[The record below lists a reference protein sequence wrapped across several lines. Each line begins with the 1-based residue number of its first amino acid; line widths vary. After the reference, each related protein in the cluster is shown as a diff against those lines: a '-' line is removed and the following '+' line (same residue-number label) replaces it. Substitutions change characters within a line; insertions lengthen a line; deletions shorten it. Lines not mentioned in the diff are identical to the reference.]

1 MNPRRNPRCRV
12 EVLLSLDALMID
24 WLRYLLM
31 MFYAPVRGMRG
42 MRDRGSL
49 APVAVI
55 AFLGQLAYA
64 VVTKKFAG
72 LPTIGSGGSTYTEL
86 FDAAKYVVLIAI
98 VLVPILTLIANLFE
112 RRGSFRVVITQE
124 YASVAATMF
133 YVLTAANVFSLLIA
147 ALLHYTGAQAQ
158 QVASMIQHAD
168 QTRAMLPSDPQFQE
182 AADQLFSNPALLAL
196 QLFALPRLLFLG
208 IGIEL
213 GVKDAFRMSG
223 IRAFAVTF
231 FGSLAAVFVIPIFE
245 VLISSLPRS
254 PFLLF
259 ILFILLRGYFSDILG
274 SHRAKAA
281 FKQNLESATLNPA
294 DASAHYNLGLIHQSR
309 GEFDQARQRFERAL
323 EIDPEEID
331 ASYQLGRIAR
341 QQKRYADA
349 IQNFEHVVMRN
360 QTHSQHEVWREV
372 AATYIAAGQFE
383 DARTALDQFLEH
395 RPSDPEGLYL
405 MGRAHA
411 GLGHK
416 REATSLMQACIEA
429 VKTAPAYK
437 YRASKRWLNEAQ
449 QFIKSSQ

>member
-1 MNPRRNPRCRV
+1 M
-12 EVLLSLDALMID
+12 D

-31 MFYAPVRGMRG
+31 IFYAPVRGMRG

-49 APVAVI
+49 APVVLI
-55 AFLGQLAYA
+55 AFLVQVAYSYVTERLAG
-64 VVTKKFAG
+64 TAG
-72 LPTIGSGGSTYTEL
+72 RTGIFSDL
-86 FDAAKYVVLIAI
+86 FLAAMTVVLVAVI
-98 VLVPILTLIANLFE
+98 LVPILTLVANMFE

-124 YASVAATMF
+124 YAPVAATMF
-133 YVLTAANVFSLLIA
+133 YVLTAANILSLLIA
-147 ALLHYTGAQAQ
+147 VLLHYSGIQSQ
-158 QVASMIQHAD
+158 FVAAMIQQGD
-168 QTRAMLPSDPQFQE
+168 EMRAAVRDNPQ
-182 AADQLFSNPALLAL
+182 LAL
-196 QLFALPRLLFLG
+196 QMDQLLNDHGLLYQALFGIPKLVLFG
-208 IGIEL
+208 VGMVF
-213 GVKDAFRMSG
+213 GVKDAFRMSAV
-223 IRAFAVTF
+223 RAFAVTVIAC
-231 FGSLAAVFVIPIFE
+231 FGATLLFPIAGRLFSG
-245 VLISSLPRS
+245 VLGS

-259 ILFILLRGYFSDILG
+259 LLFLLLRGYFSDIMG
-274 SHRAKAA
+274 SQRAKAA

-309 GEFDQARQRFERAL
+309 GELDEARARFERAL
-323 EIDPEEID
+323 AIDTEEID

-349 IQNFEHVVMRN
+349 IQSFEQVVARN
-360 QTHSQHEVWREV
+360 PAHSQHEVWREV

>member
-1 MNPRRNPRCRV
+1 
-12 EVLLSLDALMID
+12 MID
-24 WLRYLLM
+24 WLRFLLM
-31 MFYAPVRGMRG
+31 IFYAPVRGMRG

-49 APVAVI
+49 APVAII
-55 AFLGQLAYA
+55 AFLGQLAYN
-64 VVTKKFAG
+64 VITKKFAG
-72 LPTIGSGGSTYTEL
+72 IPTIGSGGGIYLEL
-86 FDAAKYVVLIAI
+86 FEAAKFVVLVAV

-133 YVLTAANVFSLLIA
+133 YVLTAANIFTIIIA
-147 ALLHYTGAQAQ
+147 VLLHYSGAQAA
-158 QVASMIQHAD
+158 QVASMIQHQD
-168 QTRAMLPSDPQFQE
+168 QTRAMLPSDPQFQA
-182 AADQLFSNPALLAL
+182 AADQLFSNPALLAM
-196 QLFALPRLLFLG
+196 QLFMMPRLVIFAAG
-208 IGIEL
+208 IVL
-213 GVKDAFRMSG
+213 GVKDAFRMSF
-223 IRAFAVTF
+223 IRAFSVTLIGGF
-231 FGSLAAVFVIPIFE
+231 AAVVIGPVIE
-245 VLISSLPRS
+245 ALLSGLPRS
-254 PFLLF
+254 PFLLLV
-259 ILFILLRGYFSDILG
+259 LFILLRGYFSDIIG
-274 SHRAKAA
+274 GHRARAA

-294 DASAHYNLGLIHQSR
+294 DASAHYNLGLIHQGR
-309 GEFDQARQRFERAL
+309 GELDQARERFERAL
-323 EIDPEEID
+323 QIDPEEVD

-360 QTHSQHEVWREV
+360 QAHSQHEVWREV

>member
-1 MNPRRNPRCRV
+1 
-12 EVLLSLDALMID
+12 MID
-24 WLRYLLM
+24 WLRFLLM
-31 MFYAPVRGMRG
+31 IFYSPLRGMRG

-49 APVAVI
+49 APVVLI
-55 AFLGQLAYA
+55 AFLSQAAYTFA
-64 VVTKKFAG
+64 TERFAG
-72 LPTIGSGGSTYTEL
+72 VTARGGVISDL
-86 FDAAKYVVLIAI
+86 FLAAMIVVLIAV
-98 VLVPILTLIANLFE
+98 VLVPILTLVANTFD

-124 YASVAATMF
+124 YAPVAATMF
-133 YVLTAANVFSLLIA
+133 YVLTAANVLAIAIA
-147 ALLHYTGAQAQ
+147 ALLHYSGLQAQ
-158 QVASMIQHAD
+158 QVAGMIEHAD
-168 QTRAMLPSDPQFQE
+168 QTRAMLPDTPQF
-182 AADQLFSNPALLAL
+182 AAAAEQLKDPAILA
-196 QLFALPRLLFLG
+196 QNLFLMPKLLFFGLG
-208 IGIEL
+208 MIL
-213 GVKDAFRMSG
+213 GVKDTFRMSAV
-223 IRAFAVTF
+223 RAFAVTVISC
-231 FGSLAAVFVIPIFE
+231 FGGMFGARIAAPLFSG
-245 VLISSLPRS
+245 VLGS
-254 PFLLF
+254 PFLLLM
-259 ILFILLRGYFSDILG
+259 LFLLLRSYFSDIMG

-309 GEFDQARQRFERAL
+309 GELDTARERFERAL
-323 EIDPEEID
+323 QIDPEEID

-349 IQNFEHVVMRN
+349 IQSFEHVVEKN
-360 QTHSQHEVWREV
+360 PAHSQHEIWREV

-383 DARTALDQFLEH
+383 DARNALEQFLEH

-405 MGRAHA
+405 MGRAHD

>member
-1 MNPRRNPRCRV
+1 
-12 EVLLSLDALMID
+12 MID
-24 WLRYLLM
+24 WLRLLLM
-31 MFYAPVRGMRG
+31 IFYAPMRGMRE

-49 APVAVI
+49 APVALI
-55 AFLGQLAYA
+55 AFLSQVAFALVIRKLAG
-64 VVTKKFAG
+64 T
-72 LPTIGSGGSTYTEL
+72 PSGGWDNGIVREIFS
-86 FDAAKYVVLIAI
+86 AAIFVVLVGVI
-98 VLVPILTLIANLFE
+98 VVPILTLVANTIE
-112 RRGSFRVVITQE
+112 RKGSFRVVITQE
-124 YASVAATMF
+124 YAPVAATMF
-133 YVLTAANVFSLLIA
+133 YILAVANIA
-147 ALLHYTGAQAQ
+147 AMLVALLMHYTGIQYQ
-158 QVASMIQHAD
+158 QVAGLIKYSPES
-168 QTRAMLPSDPQFQE
+168 RAMMPDTPELSAQLDRLFSEPALVAQ
-182 AADQLFSNPALLAL
+182 QLFMLIQRS
-196 QLFALPRLLFLG
+196 LFAVGLVV
-208 IGIEL
+208 
-213 GVKDAFRMSG
+213 GVKDAFRMSAV
-223 IRAFAVTF
+223 RAFAVTLIGGF
-231 FGSLAAVFVIPIFE
+231 ASIVIAPIAERLFSGIFG
-245 VLISSLPRS
+245 S

-259 ILFILLRGYFSDILG
+259 LLFMLLRGYFSDIMG

-309 GEFDQARQRFERAL
+309 GELDLARERFERAL
-323 EIDPEEID
+323 EIDGEEID
-331 ASYQLGRIAR
+331 ASYQLGHIAR

-349 IQNFEHVVMRN
+349 IQNFEQVVAKN
-360 QTHSQHEVWREV
+360 PAHSQHEIWREV

-383 DARTALDQFLEH
+383 DARNALDQFLEH

>member
-1 MNPRRNPRCRV
+1 MIEWLR
-12 EVLLSLDALMID
+12 LLLMI
-24 WLRYLLM
+24 
-31 MFYAPVRGMRG
+31 FYAPLRGMREV
-42 MRDRGSL
+42 RDRSSL
-49 APVAVI
+49 APIALIAVLSQI
-55 AFLGQLAYA
+55 GFNVVSGRFGAIPLVPRGGGFLSVL
-64 VVTKKFAG
+64 
-72 LPTIGSGGSTYTEL
+72 TEP
-86 FDAAKYVVLIAI
+86 AMPAVLIAV
-98 VLVPILTLIANLFE
+98 VLVPILTLVTNMFD

-124 YASVAATMF
+124 FAPVAGSLF
-133 YVLTAANVFSLLIA
+133 YVLTVANIFAMLIA
-147 ALLHYTGAQAQ
+147 ALLHYTGVQAQ
-158 QVASMIQHAD
+158 YIASAIQQAD
-168 QTRAMLPSDPQFQE
+168 QVRAMFPAGPEFDQASEMLRNPGVVT
-182 AADQLFSNPALLAL
+182 DQLFRT
-196 QLFALPRLLFLG
+196 PRLLVFFVG
-208 IGIEL
+208 MVAA
-213 GVKDAFRMSG
+213 VKDAFRMSLP
-223 IRAFAVTF
+223 RAVAVTVLSSF
-231 FGSLAAVFVIPIFE
+231 AFMIVGPIVE
-245 VLISSLPRS
+245 QLLSSVMGS

-259 ILFILLRGYFSDILG
+259 FAFMLLRGYFTDVMG

-309 GEFDQARQRFERAL
+309 GELEAARERFERAL
-323 EIDPEEID
+323 QIDDGEID

-349 IQNFEHVVMRN
+349 IQNFEHVVARDPAY
-360 QTHSQHEVWREV
+360 SQHEIWREV

-383 DARTALDQFLEH
+383 DARMALDQFLEH

-437 YRASKRWLNEAQ
+437 YRTSKRWLNEAQ

>member
-1 MNPRRNPRCRV
+1 
-12 EVLLSLDALMID
+12 MID
-24 WLRYLLM
+24 WLRFLLM
-31 MFYAPVRGMRG
+31 IFYNPLRGMRG

-49 APVAVI
+49 APVALI
-55 AFLGQLAYA
+55 AFISQVAYGLL
-64 VVTKKFAG
+64 TKRFAG
-72 LPTIGSGGSTYTEL
+72 VPGAGVFPEL
-86 FDAAKYVVLIAI
+86 FNAGRVLALIAI
-98 VLVPILTLIANLFE
+98 VLVPILTLVANMFD

-124 YASVAATMF
+124 YAPLAASLF
-133 YVLTAANVFSLLIA
+133 YVLTAANVFGILIA
-147 ALLHYTGAQAQ
+147 TLLHYSGLQAQ
-158 QVASMIQHAD
+158 HVALMIQHAD
-168 QTRAMLPSDPQFQE
+168 QTRAMLPEGPQFDELAQQLTNPVIL
-182 AADQLFSNPALLAL
+182 AYSLFSIFERVFFCAGTV
-196 QLFALPRLLFLG
+196 F
-208 IGIEL
+208 
-213 GVKDAFRMSG
+213 GVKDTFRMSVV
-223 IRAFAVTF
+223 RAFGVTVLALIA
-231 FGSLAAVFVIPIFE
+231 SLFVAPI
-245 VLISSLPRS
+245 VHALLSGMLGS

-259 ILFILLRGYFSDILG
+259 LASMLLRGYFSDIMG
-274 SHRAKAA
+274 GHRARAA

-309 GEFDQARQRFERAL
+309 GELDQARERFERAL
-323 EIDPEEID
+323 QIDSEEID

-349 IQNFEHVVMRN
+349 INNFSNVVARN
-360 QTHSQHEVWREV
+360 PAHSQYEVWREV

-383 DARTALDQFLEH
+383 DARNALDQFLEH

-416 REATSLMQACIEA
+416 NEATSLMQACIEA

>member
-1 MNPRRNPRCRV
+1 
-12 EVLLSLDALMID
+12 MID
-24 WLRYLLM
+24 WLRFLLM
-31 MFYAPVRGMRG
+31 IFYNPLRGMRG

-49 APVAVI
+49 APVALI
-55 AFLGQLAYA
+55 AFVSQIAYA
-64 VVTKKFAG
+64 LIAKRFAG
-72 LPTIGSGGSTYTEL
+72 VPGFGAFSEL
-86 FDAAKYVVLIAI
+86 FHAARVLALIAI
-98 VLVPILTLIANLFE
+98 VLVPILTLIANMFE

-124 YASVAATMF
+124 YAPLAASLF
-133 YVLTAANVFSLLIA
+133 YVLTAANVVTILIVT
-147 ALLHYTGAQAQ
+147 LLHYSGLQAQ
-158 QVASMIQHAD
+158 HAAAVIQHAD
-168 QTRAMLPSDPQFQE
+168 QTRAMLPAGPQY
-182 AADQLFSNPALLAL
+182 DQKVQQLTNPAIVSYY
-196 QLFALPRLLFLG
+196 LFLMFELG
-208 IGIEL
+208 LFCIGTIF
-213 GVKDAFRMSG
+213 GVKDTFRMSAV
-223 IRAFAVTF
+223 RAFGVTVLTLF
-231 FGSLAAVFVIPIFE
+231 ASSFVAPVAIMLLSG
-245 VLISSLPRS
+245 VLGS

-259 ILFILLRGYFSDILG
+259 LAFMLLRGYFSDIMG

-281 FKQNLESATLNPA
+281 FRQNLESATLNPA

-309 GEFDQARQRFERAL
+309 GELEQARERFERAL
-323 EIDPEEID
+323 QIDPEEID

-349 IQNFEHVVMRN
+349 IKNFEHVVARN
-360 QTHSQHEVWREV
+360 PAHSQHEVWREV

-411 GLGHK
+411 GLGHQ
-416 REATSLMQACIEA
+416 REAASLMQACIEA

>member
-1 MNPRRNPRCRV
+1 M
-12 EVLLSLDALMID
+12 LD
-24 WLRYLLM
+24 WLRFLLM
-31 MFYAPVRGMRG
+31 IFYAPVRGMRG

-49 APVAVI
+49 APVALI
-55 AFLGQLAYA
+55 AFLGQAAYSF
-64 VVTKKFAG
+64 VTERFAG
-72 LPTIGSGGSTYTEL
+72 TSARAGVISDL
-86 FDAAKYVVLIAI
+86 FQAAMIVVLIAV
-98 VLVPILTLIANLFE
+98 VLVPILTLVANTFE

-124 YASVAATMF
+124 YAPVAATMF
-133 YVLTAANVFSLLIA
+133 YVLTAANVLSIIIA
-147 ALLHYTGAQAQ
+147 ALFHYSGIQAQ

-168 QTRAMLPSDPQFQE
+168 QTRAMLPNTPEFAAAAEQLKDPGI
-182 AADQLFSNPALLAL
+182 LAEN
-196 QLFALPRLLFLG
+196 LFLMPKLVLFG
-208 IGIEL
+208 IGMII
-213 GVKDAFRMSG
+213 GVKDAFRMTAM
-223 IRAFAVTF
+223 RAFAVTVTSCLGAIF
-231 FGSLAAVFVIPIFE
+231 VAPIAARLFSGVFG
-245 VLISSLPRS
+245 S

-259 ILFILLRGYFSDILG
+259 ILFMLLRGYFSDIMG

-281 FKQNLESATLNPA
+281 FRQNLESATLNPA

-309 GEFDQARQRFERAL
+309 GELDQARERFERAL
-323 EIDPEEID
+323 QIDPEEID
-331 ASYQLGRIAR
+331 AGYQLGRIAR
-341 QQKRYADA
+341 QQKRYPDA
-349 IQNFEHVVMRN
+349 IQNFEHVVTRN
-360 QTHSQHEVWREV
+360 PAHSQYEVWREV

-449 QFIKSSQ
+449 QFIKSGQ

>member
-1 MNPRRNPRCRV
+1 
-12 EVLLSLDALMID
+12 MID
-24 WLRYLLM
+24 WLRFLLM
-31 MFYAPVRGMRG
+31 IFYAPLRGMRG

-55 AFLGQLAYA
+55 AFLGQLAYT
-64 VVTKKFAG
+64 VITKKFAG
-72 LPTIGSGGSTYTEL
+72 IPTIASGGGIYPEL
-86 FDAAKYVVLIAI
+86 FEAAKFVFLVAI
-98 VLVPILTLIANLFE
+98 VLVPILTLIANMFE

-124 YASVAATMF
+124 YAPVAATMF
-133 YVLTAANVFSLLIA
+133 YVLTAANIFTILIA
-147 ALLHYTGAQAQ
+147 ALLHYSGFQEL
-158 QVASMIQHAD
+158 QVASMIQHQD
-168 QTRAMLPSDPQFQE
+168 QTRAMLPTDPQFQA

-196 QLFALPRLLFLG
+196 QLFALPRLVMLG
-208 IGIEL
+208 VGIVW
-213 GVKDAFRMSG
+213 GVKDAFRMSA
-223 IRAFAVTF
+223 IRALGVTF
-231 FGSLAAVFVIPIFE
+231 FGSLVAVFVIPIIE
-245 VLISSLPRS
+245 ALLSGLPRS

-259 ILFILLRGYFSDILG
+259 LLIILLRGYFSDIIG
-274 SHRAKAA
+274 GHRARAA

-309 GEFDQARQRFERAL
+309 GELDQARERFERAL
-323 EIDPEEID
+323 KIDPEEID

-360 QTHSQHEVWREV
+360 QAHSQYEVWREV
-372 AATYIAAGQFE
+372 AATYIAAEQFE

-416 REATSLMQACIEA
+416 RVATRLMQACIEA

>member
-1 MNPRRNPRCRV
+1 MSPRLNPIHRA
-12 EVLLSLDALMID
+12 EVLHSLDALMID
-24 WLRYLLM
+24 WLRFLLM
-31 MFYAPVRGMRG
+31 IFYAPVRGMRG
-42 MRDRGSL
+42 IRDRGSL

-55 AFLGQLAYA
+55 ALLGQLAYN
-64 VVTKKFAG
+64 VTTKRFAG
-72 LPTIGSGGSTYTEL
+72 VPTIGSGGGIYPEL
-86 FDAAKYVVLIAI
+86 FEAAKFVFSVAI
-98 VLVPILTLIANLFE
+98 VLVPILTLVANMFE

-124 YASVAATMF
+124 YAPVAATML
-133 YVLTAANVFSLLIA
+133 YVLTAANIFSILIA
-147 ALLHYTGAQAQ
+147 VLLHYSGAQAF
-158 QVASMIQHAD
+158 QVASMIQHQD
-168 QTRAMLPSDPQFQE
+168 QTRAMSSDPEFQK
-182 AADQLFSNPALLAL
+182 AADLLFSNPALLAQ
-196 QLFALPRLLFLG
+196 QLFRMPWVVIFGAG
-208 IGIEL
+208 IVL
-213 GVKDAFRMSG
+213 GVKDAFRMSV
-223 IRAFAVTF
+223 IRAVGVTLI
-231 FGSLAAVFVIPIFE
+231 GSFAAVIVGSV
-245 VLISSLPRS
+245 VLSLLSGLPRS

-259 ILFILLRGYFSDILG
+259 LLIILLRGYFNDIISG
-274 SHRAKAA
+274 HRARAA

-309 GEFDQARQRFERAL
+309 GELDQARERFERAL
-323 EIDPEEID
+323 QIDPEEVD

-349 IQNFEHVVMRN
+349 IQNFEQVVTRN
-360 QTHSQHEVWREV
+360 PAHSQHEVWREV

-383 DARTALDQFLEH
+383 DARTALEQFLEH

>member
-1 MNPRRNPRCRV
+1 
-12 EVLLSLDALMID
+12 MID
-24 WLRYLLM
+24 WLRFVLM
-31 MFYAPVRGMRG
+31 IFYAPVRGMRG

-49 APVAVI
+49 APVALI
-55 AFLGQLAYA
+55 AFLSQFAYNFATERFAGTAGRTGPFFDLFQAAIA
-64 VVTKKFAG
+64 VV
-72 LPTIGSGGSTYTEL
+72 LV
-86 FDAAKYVVLIAI
+86 AAL
-98 VLVPILTLIANLFE
+98 LVPILTLVANIFE

-124 YASVAATMF
+124 YAPVAATMF
-133 YVLTAANVFSLLIA
+133 YVLTAANLISILIA
-147 ALLHYTGAQAQ
+147 ALLHYSGIESQLVVAMLQRGDEFREAVRDNP
-158 QVASMIQHAD
+158 QVALQM
-168 QTRAMLPSDPQFQE
+168 
-182 AADQLFSNPALLAL
+182 DQLLNDQALLY
-196 QLFALPRLLFLG
+196 QVLFVMPKMFLFG
-208 IGIEL
+208 VGMVV
-213 GVKDAFRMSG
+213 GVKDAFRMSAV
-223 IRAFAVTF
+223 RAFAVTVIAL
-231 FGSLAAVFVIPIFE
+231 FGSTLVLRIVGPLFLGVLGSPF
-245 VLISSLPRS
+245 VLI
-254 PFLLF
+254 FLFL
-259 ILFILLRGYFSDILG
+259 LLRGYFSDIMG

-309 GEFDQARQRFERAL
+309 GELDEARARFERAL
-323 EIDPEEID
+323 EIDTEEID

-349 IQNFEHVVMRN
+349 IQNFEQVVARN
-360 QTHSQHEVWREV
+360 PAHSQHEVWREV

-383 DARTALDQFLEH
+383 DARTALDEFLEH

>member
-1 MNPRRNPRCRV
+1 
-12 EVLLSLDALMID
+12 MID

-31 MFYAPVRGMRG
+31 VFYAPLRGMRG

-49 APVAVI
+49 APVALI
-55 AFLGQLAYA
+55 AFLSQAAYNF
-64 VVTKKFAG
+64 VTEKFAG
-72 LPTIGSGGSTYTEL
+72 MAPGGGVFSDI
-86 FDAAKYVVLIAI
+86 FQAAISVVMVAV
-98 VLVPILTLIANLFE
+98 VLVPILTLVANTFE

-124 YASVAATMF
+124 YGPVAATMF
-133 YVLTAANVFSLLIA
+133 YVLTAVNIYAMLIA
-147 ALLHYTGAQAQ
+147 ALLHYSGIQDSYI
-158 QVASMIQHAD
+158 ASTLQSESEI
-168 QTRAMLPSDPQFQE
+168 RAMLPATPEF
-182 AADQLFSNPALLAL
+182 AATADRFFTNPALLVL
-196 QLFALPRLLFLG
+196 ELFRLPRLVLFA
-208 IGIEL
+208 IGMVL
-213 GVKDAFRMSG
+213 GVKDAFRMSAL
-223 IRAFAVTF
+223 RALAVTILTC
-231 FGSLAAVFVIPIFE
+231 FGSLFVIPIARSLFSG
-245 VLISSLPRS
+245 VLGS

-259 ILFILLRGYFSDILG
+259 LLFMLLRGYFSDIMG

-294 DASAHYNLGLIHQSR
+294 DASAHYNLGLIHQNR
-309 GEFDQARQRFERAL
+309 GELDAARERFERAL
-323 EIDPEEID
+323 QIDADEID

-349 IQNFEHVVMRN
+349 IQNFEHVVTRN
-360 QTHSQHEVWREV
+360 PAHSQHEIWREV

>member
-1 MNPRRNPRCRV
+1 MT
-12 EVLLSLDALMID
+12 D
-24 WLRYLLM
+24 WLRLLLM
-31 MFYAPVRGMRG
+31 IFYAPVRGMRAI
-42 MRDRGSL
+42 RERGSL
-49 APVAVI
+49 APAAFL
-55 AFLGQLAYA
+55 AFLGQLAYSLA
-64 VVTKKFAG
+64 VDKFSG
-72 LPTIGSGGSTYTEL
+72 VSLSGGGMIFSEV
-86 FDAAKYVVLIAI
+86 FQAAIIVVLVAV
-98 VLVPILTLIANLFE
+98 VLVPILTLVANTID

-124 YASVAATMF
+124 YAPVAATMF
-133 YVLTAANVFSLLIA
+133 YVLTAANVVSILIA
-147 ALLHYTGAQAQ
+147 ALLHYTGLQYQ
-158 QVASMIQHAD
+158 QVAAMIQNAD
-168 QTRAMLPSDPQFQE
+168 QTRAMLPNTEQFAQ
-182 AADQLFSNPALLAL
+182 AAEQLKNPTILAQSLFRMPKIFLLAFGTVLGVRDVFRTSFVRAFLICLLSAMLALFVAPIGYRLFSGV
-196 QLFALPRLLFLG
+196 LG
-208 IGIEL
+208 
-213 GVKDAFRMSG
+213 
-223 IRAFAVTF
+223 
-231 FGSLAAVFVIPIFE
+231 
-245 VLISSLPRS
+245 S

-259 ILFILLRGYFSDILG
+259 ILIMLLRGYFSDIMG
-274 SHRAKAA
+274 TQRAKAA

-309 GEFDQARQRFERAL
+309 GELDQARERFERAL
-323 EIDPEEID
+323 QIDDSEID

-349 IQNFEHVVMRN
+349 IQNFEHVVTRDAA
-360 QTHSQHEVWREV
+360 HSQYEVWREV

-383 DARTALDQFLEH
+383 DARNALEQFLEH

>member
-1 MNPRRNPRCRV
+1 
-12 EVLLSLDALMID
+12 MIG
-24 WLRYLLM
+24 WLRSLLLI
-31 MFYAPVRGMRG
+31 FYSPMRGMRE

-49 APVAVI
+49 APVALI
-55 AFLGQLAYA
+55 AFLSQAA
-64 VVTKKFAG
+64 FNFVTERFAG
-72 LPTIGSGGSTYTEL
+72 AAPGGGVFADL
-86 FDAAKYVVLIAI
+86 FQAATSVVLVAV
-98 VLVPILTLIANLFE
+98 VLVPILTLVANTFE
-112 RRGSFRVVITQE
+112 RKGSLRVVITQE
-124 YASVAATMF
+124 YAPVAATMF
-133 YVLTAANVFSLLIA
+133 YVLTAANIGAILIA
-147 ALLHYTGAQAQ
+147 ALLHYSGFQDA
-158 QVASMIQHAD
+158 QVAGMIQNAD
-168 QTRAMLPSDPQFQE
+168 QTRAMLPDSPQFAA
-182 AADQLFSNPALLAL
+182 AADQLFASPALLAQ
-196 QLFALPRLLFLG
+196 QLFQMPRWMLFAVG
-208 IGIEL
+208 MVL
-213 GVKDAFRMSG
+213 GVKDAFRMSAV
-223 IRAFAVTF
+223 RAFAVTVITGF
-231 FGSLAAVFVIPIFE
+231 AALFVIPIAVRLFSG
-245 VLISSLPRS
+245 VLGS

-259 ILFILLRGYFSDILG
+259 LLFMLLRGYFNDIMG

-294 DASAHYNLGLIHQSR
+294 DASAHYNLGLIHQNR
-309 GEFDQARQRFERAL
+309 GELDAARERFERAL
-323 EIDPEEID
+323 QIDAEEID

-349 IQNFEHVVMRN
+349 IQNFEQVVARN
-360 QTHSQHEVWREV
+360 PAHSQHEIWREV

>member
-1 MNPRRNPRCRV
+1 
-12 EVLLSLDALMID
+12 MID

-31 MFYAPVRGMRG
+31 IFYAPVRGMRG

-49 APVAVI
+49 APVALM
-55 AFLGQLAYA
+55 AFLSQAGFNFVIEKFGITGDVSLFSDLFRAGKVVA
-64 VVTKKFAG
+64 VV
-72 LPTIGSGGSTYTEL
+72 
-86 FDAAKYVVLIAI
+86 AI
-98 VLVPILTLIANLFE
+98 LLVPILTLVANTFD
-112 RRGSFRVVITQE
+112 RRGSFRVVLTQE
-124 YASVAATMF
+124 YAPLAATLF
-133 YVLTAANVFSLLIA
+133 YVLTAANIFSILIA
-147 ALLHYTGAQAQ
+147 AFLHYTGIQAQ
-158 QVASMIQHAD
+158 YVAYVVQHAD
-168 QTRAMLPSDPQFQE
+168 EYRGMLPPGPQYDE
-182 AADQLFSNPALLAL
+182 EFSNPLMVSYRLFTGF
-196 QLFALPRLLFLG
+196 QLWLFGLG
-208 IGIEL
+208 AII
-213 GVKDAFRMSG
+213 GVKETFRMSAM
-223 IRAFAVTF
+223 RAFAVT
-231 FGSLAAVFVIPIFE
+231 VIGA
-245 VLISSLPRS
+245 LGSSLLLPIAMHLFSGVFGS

-259 ILFILLRGYFSDILG
+259 LLILLLRGYFVDIMS

-309 GEFDQARQRFERAL
+309 GELDEAKARFERAL

-331 ASYQLGRIAR
+331 AAYQLGRIAR
-341 QQKRYADA
+341 QQKRYGDA
-349 IQNFEHVVMRN
+349 IQNFEHVVTRN
-360 QTHSQHEVWREV
+360 PAHSQHEVWREV

-437 YRASKRWLNEAQ
+437 YRSSKRWLNEAQ